1 MNREALCRINKAYF
15 LTLSLNLIKSLVDM
29 VDDYILVQEF
39 DPMGGLCRRLS
50 IYSHI
55 LKSRPM

>member
-1 MNREALCRINKAYF
+1 MKHYTESTKPIF
-15 LTLSLNLIKSLVDM
+15 LHYLLSHKSVVDM